1 MKYKDYYAV
10 LGVAR
15 DADADAIKKA
25 YRKLAREHHPDVSK
39 ASGAEERFK
48 DIGEAYATLKDPEK
62 RAAYDQLGQREPGA
76 DFSPPPNWN
85 GGGFDTHSFDDADLA
100 DLLASLGRRARGG
113 HGGRGATHPQRGRD
127 YETVVKLTLEQAHRG
142 TTLNLDLARE
152 EGGTST
158 LEVTVPAGVADG
170 QRVRLRGKGGKG
182 VHGGADGDIYLH
194 IHLLPHRVFRVDGR
208 DLQFDLMLAPWE
220 AALGAEVEVPTL
232 DGAVVLTVAAGTR
245 AGRKLRLRG
254 RGLADGKGGR
264 GDLYAV
270 AHIDVPATLTPAE
283 RDLFE
288 QLAKVS
294 TFHARAG
301 SGKDNDKDTAH
312 ERASA

>member
-1 MKYKDYYAV
+1 MKYKDYYAA
-10 LGVAR
+10 LGVTR

-39 ASGAEERFK
+39 ANGAEARFK

-62 RAAYDQLGQREPGA
+62 RGAYDQLGQREPGA

-85 GGGFDTHSFDDADLA
+85 GGGFDAQSFDDADLA
-100 DLLASLGRRARGG
+100 DFLASLGRRARS
-113 HGGRGATHPQRGRD
+113 GRGASQTQRGRD
-127 YETVVKLTLEQAHRG
+127 YETVVKLTLEQAHLG
-142 TTLNLDLARE
+142 TKLNLDLARE

-182 VHGGADGDIYLH
+182 VHGGGDGDIYLH
-194 IHLLPHRVFRVDGR
+194 IHLVAHRVFRVDGR

-232 DGAVVLTVAAGTR
+232 DGPVVLTVAPGTR

-254 RGLADGKGGR
+254 RGLADGRGGR

-288 QLAKVS
+288 QLARTS
-294 TFHARAG
+294 TFRARPSG
-301 SGKDNDKDTAH
+301 STGNDKDAAH